1 MPHRDEYAHDD
12 EISECAAQET
22 AGTKRKRPTTV
33 VSSREF
39 ISLSVFSEAP
49 LLRQESAA
57 V

>member
-1 MPHRDEYAHDD
+1 MPHRDEYPHDD
-12 EISECAAQET
+12 EISESAIRET
-22 AGTKRKRPTTV
+22 AETKTKRPTTV